1 MTSVTISAGTDSS
14 GVPLAPGDVV
24 ELVAGEA
31 AHGGWCVGR
40 LDGSG
45 PVVFIRHALP
55 GERVRASITEVT
67 ARFARADAIEILAP
81 SADRVEPPCPY
92 ARPGGCGGCDWQH
105 ASLPAQREL
114 KASVVRQQ
122 FRRIA
127 GIDQPVTVEA
137 LPGDAAGGAPG
148 NTPGDGDGDAGQD
161 AGRAQA
167 AGLGWRTRVK
177 YAVRADGV
185 AGLRAH
191 RSHEVISVADCLIAH
206 PGIRDLGVPEQSWP
220 RAASVE
226 AVVSTDNRERAEIVS
241 GHVRS
246 ETLTQARAESVLTVA
261 GRSGAGRSGAGRSG
275 RPGRGRP

>member
-1 MTSVTISAGTDSS
+1 MRSEDVTSVTISGGADSS

-31 AHGGWCVGR
+31 AHGGWCVAR

-122 FRRIA
+122 LRRIA

-137 LPGDAAGGAPG
+137 LPGDAARQTRPAAMG
-148 NTPGDGDGDAGQD
+148 TPA
-161 AGRAQA
+161 
-167 AGLGWRTRVK
+167 RTR
-177 YAVRADGV
+177 AER
-185 AGLRAH
+185 R
-191 RSHEVISVADCLIAH
+191 
-206 PGIRDLGVPEQSWP
+206 P
-220 RAASVE
+220 RASAGGPGS
-226 AVVSTDNRERAEIVS
+226 
-241 GHVRS
+241 RS
-246 ETLTQARAESVLTVA
+246 
-261 GRSGAGRSGAGRSG
+261 RSG
-275 RPGRGRP
+275 RTVWPACGPTGPTRSSASPTA